1 MAAPSR
7 FRSSVTGR
15 INVIG
20 HRGASALAPENTM
33 TAFRLAERA
42 GADLVE
48 LDVHL
53 TRDDEVVV
61 IHDETLERTTDGRGL
76 VREHTLAQ
84 IRALHVRGTDER
96 IPTLDEVASWARGT
110 PMGLEV
116 EIKQPTFALGRAR
129 YPGIAERVS
138 EILAARGIVE
148 RSIVHSFD
156 HPTVRRVRDVLPD
169 ATTAVLTGGG
179 IFVDAVGIARAADAS
194 GIHPRWSSISEELC
208 DAAHAAGLH
217 IHAWGLPEPLD
228 QSVVARLLA
237 LGVDS
242 LSANDPGALR
252 ALLAIQAP
260 VETSTTPS

>member
-7 FRSSVTGR
+7 FRSSITGR
-15 INVIG
+15 INLVA

-33 TAFRLAERA
+33 AAFQLAERA

-61 IHDETLERTTDGRGL
+61 MHDETLERTTDGRGP
-76 VREHTLAQ
+76 VRDHTLAE

-96 IPTLDEVASWARGT
+96 VPTLDEVAAWASGSRV
-110 PMGLEV
+110 GLEV

-129 YPGIAERVS
+129 YPRVAERVS

-148 RSIVHSFD
+148 RSIIHSFD
-156 HPTVRRVRDVLPD
+156 HPTVRRVRDVLPE

-179 IFVDAVGIARAADAS
+179 IFVDPVGIARAADAS
-194 GIHPRWSSISEELC
+194 GIHPRWSSVSEQLC
-208 DAAHAAGLH
+208 EQAHAAGLH
-217 IHAWGLPEPLD
+217 VHAWGLPEPLD
-228 QSVVARLLA
+228 AAVVARLLA

-242 LSANDPGALR
+242 LSANDPAALR
-252 ALLAIQAP
+252 ALLAVPAP
-260 VETSTTPS
+260 AETPTTAS

>member
-1 MAAPSR
+1 MASPSR
-7 FRSSVTGR
+7 FRRSVTGR
-15 INVIG
+15 VTLIA
-20 HRGASALAPENTM
+20 HRGASALAPENTL

-76 VREHTLAQ
+76 VRDHTLAE
-84 IRALHVRGTDER
+84 IRALHVRGADER
-96 IPTLDEVASWARGT
+96 VPTLDEVASWASGT
-110 PMGLEV
+110 RLGLEV
-116 EIKQPTFALGRAR
+116 EIKQPTYALGRTR
-129 YPGIAERVS
+129 YPRVAERVS
-138 EILAARGIVE
+138 EILAARGLVE

-156 HPTVRRVRDVLPD
+156 HPTVRRVREVLPA

-194 GIHPRWSSISEELC
+194 GIHPRWSSINEELC
-208 DAAHAAGLH
+208 GAAHAAGLH

-228 QSVVARLLA
+228 ATVVARLLA
-237 LGVDS
+237 FGVDS

-252 ALLAIQAP
+252 ELLGRPAA
-260 VETSTTPS
+260 VETPTTQS

>member
-1 MAAPSR
+1 MAVPSR

-15 INVIG
+15 VSLIA

-33 TAFRLAERA
+33 AAFRLAEDL
-42 GADLVE
+42 GADLIE

-76 VREHTLAQ
+76 VRDHTLAE
-84 IRALHVRGTDER
+84 IRAVTIRGTDER
-96 IPTLDEVASWARGT
+96 VSTLDEVATWASGSRV
-110 PMGLEV
+110 GLEV
-116 EIKQPTFALGRAR
+116 EIKQPTLALGRAR
-129 YPGIAERVS
+129 YPEIAERVS
-138 EILAARGIVE
+138 AILAARGIVD

-179 IFVDAVGIARAADAS
+179 VFVDPVGIARAADAS
-194 GIHPRWSSISEELC
+194 GIHPRWSSVSEELC
-208 DAAHAAGLH
+208 EQAHTAGLH
-217 IHAWGLPEPLD
+217 VHAWGLPEPLD
-228 QSVVARLLA
+228 RALVARLLA

-252 ALLAIQAP
+252 ALLAVPAA
-260 VETSTTPS
+260 ETPTTAS